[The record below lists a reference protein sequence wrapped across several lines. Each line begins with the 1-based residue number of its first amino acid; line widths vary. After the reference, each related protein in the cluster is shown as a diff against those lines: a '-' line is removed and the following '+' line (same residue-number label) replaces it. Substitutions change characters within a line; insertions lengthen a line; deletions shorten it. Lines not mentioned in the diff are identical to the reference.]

1 MRMRQDRHLIESLVG
16 QLPIGTTERDRS
28 TFVRKSLEALS
39 RLEQSASELTRLQT
53 IDDILQDVSAE
64 IAERERQQ
72 RLVQQRK
79 TLARWGVSQI
89 FSYLAR
95 LKREGELE
103 PDVHLFELDREL
115 SSEVE
120 TILLAELSGEE
131 SYEDVRILIPD
142 IIDDLLD

>member
-1 MRMRQDRHLIESLVG
+1 MRQDRHLIESLVG
-16 QLPIGTTERDRS
+16 QLPMGTTERDRS
-28 TFVRKSLEALS
+28 AFVRRSLEALS
-39 RLEQSASELTRLQT
+39 KLDQSASELTRLQT

-64 IAERERQQ
+64 IAERERTQ

-89 FSYLAR
+89 FSCLAR

-103 PDVHLFELDREL
+103 PDVNLFELDREL
-115 SSEVE
+115 SAEVE
-120 TILLAELSGEE
+120 TLLLEELNGEE
-131 SYEDVRILIPD
+131 SYDDVRSLVGE